1 MGKNWNCSKVPIND
15 GSRASGWGGMLATIS
30 RVVVDV
36 VGGAEV
42 GVGAADGVAVAAVS
56 GEDVG
61 VAAVGGG
68 AKAVVAMGSGVAV
81 AVGSADS
88 PQATAIRSKNTIST
102 PMGNKMLV

>member
-30 RVVVDV
+30 RFTVDV

-42 GVGAADGVAVAAVS
+42 GTGA

-68 AKAVVAMGSGVAV
+68 SKAVVATGSGVAV